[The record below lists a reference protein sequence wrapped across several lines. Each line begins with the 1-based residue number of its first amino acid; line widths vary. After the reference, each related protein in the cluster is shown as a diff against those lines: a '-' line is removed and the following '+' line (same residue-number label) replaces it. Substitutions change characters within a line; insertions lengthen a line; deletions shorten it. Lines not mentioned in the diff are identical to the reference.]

1 MGSHRDP
8 MTMVAF
14 LQASNC
20 SNYTG
25 SWRHPLTRGNFLSAE
40 YYQDIARTLE
50 QGKFQLVFM
59 DDRLAL
65 PDIYGNDTDA
75 AVRHGIRPI
84 KLDLTAVL
92 SFMAAATRSLGLGA
106 TYSTTYY
113 NPFHIARTFATLDH
127 LTGGR
132 AAWNIVTSLN
142 DAEAHNFG
150 YTEHGDHDLRYDKA
164 DEFLEVVTG
173 LWDSWEQDAI
183 VYARGEGTFADPAKV
198 HRLNHAGKWFQCRGP
213 LTVPRCPQ
221 GHPVLIQAGQSGRG
235 RKFAGRWGEL
245 IFVLL
250 PNLEMARDVYRDIK
264 AAAQAVGRDRNAVRV
279 LPAVYVVT
287 AETENI
293 ARDKA
298 QFIESLAHP
307 MDTLILLSELA
318 NHDFSKYEL
327 DEPLSEKTLATMSGA
342 QSLRDRVV
350 RMSGKASPTLR
361 DFMTFSGRG
370 TLQELPRFVGSPG
383 KIADQF
389 EEWLDAEACDG
400 FVLAATHM
408 PGSYEDFVRLV
419 VPELQERG
427 LHQADYAGA
436 TLRENLR
443 LARPGGGSQVR

>member
-1 MGSHRDP
+1 MNSRRDP
-8 MTMVAF
+8 MILVAF

-25 SWRHPLTRGNFLSAE
+25 SWRHPMTSGNFLSGE

-50 QGKFQLVFM
+50 QGKFQLAFF

-65 PDIYGNDTDA
+65 PDIYGDDTDA
-75 AVRHGIRPI
+75 AVQHGIRAI
-84 KLDLTAVL
+84 KLDLTTVL
-92 SFMAAATRSLGLGA
+92 SFMAAATRSLGVGA
-106 TYSTTYY
+106 TYSTTYF
-113 NPFHIARTFATLDH
+113 NPFHVARTFATLDH
-127 LTGGR
+127 LSAGR

-150 YTEHGDHDLRYDKA
+150 HTEHADHDLRYDRA

-183 VYARGEGTFADPAKV
+183 VHARGEGLFADPAKV

-245 IFVLL
+245 IFVIL
-250 PNLEMARDVYRDIK
+250 PTLEIAKEAYREFK
-264 AAAQAVGRDRNAVRV
+264 AAAQAAGRDRNAVRI
-279 LPAVYVVT
+279 LPAVYVI
-287 AETENI
+287 AGETESI
-293 ARDKA
+293 AKEKA
-298 QFIESLAHP
+298 AFIDSLAHP
-307 MDTLILLSELA
+307 MDTLVLLSEMA

-327 DEPLSEKTLATMSGA
+327 DEPLSAKTLAGISGA

-350 RMSGKASPTLR
+350 RLSGKANPTPR

-370 TLQELPRFVGSPG
+370 TLRELPRFVGSG
-383 KIADQF
+383 AQIADQL
-389 EEWLDAEACDG
+389 EEWVDAGACDG

-408 PGSYEDFVRLV
+408 PGSYQDFVRLV
-419 VPELQERG
+419 VPELQQRG

-443 LARPGGGSQVR
+443 LARPEAGARVR

>member
-1 MGSHRDP
+1 MSSHRDP
-8 MTMVAF
+8 MILVAF

-25 SWRHPLTRGNFLSAE
+25 SWRHPMTNGNFLSGE

-50 QGKFQLVFM
+50 QGKFHLAFF

-65 PDIYGNDTDA
+65 PDIYGDDTDA
-75 AVRHGIRPI
+75 AVQHGIRAI
-84 KLDLTAVL
+84 KLDLTSVL
-92 SFMAAATRSLGLGA
+92 SFMAAATRSLGVGA
-106 TYSTTYY
+106 TYSTTYF
-113 NPFHIARTFATLDH
+113 NPFHVARTFATLDH
-127 LTGGR
+127 LTAGR

-150 YTEHGDHDLRYDKA
+150 HTEHADHDLRYDRA

-173 LWDSWEQDAI
+173 LWNSWEQDAI
-183 VYARGEGTFADPAKV
+183 VYARGEGVFADPAKV

-245 IFVLL
+245 IFVIL
-250 PNLEMARDVYRDIK
+250 PNLEIAKEVYRDVK
-264 AAAQAVGRDRNAVRV
+264 AAAQAAGRERNAVRV
-279 LPAVYVVT
+279 LPAVYVI
-287 AETENI
+287 AGETESI
-293 ARDKA
+293 AKEKA
-298 QFIESLAHP
+298 AFIESLAHP
-307 MDTLILLSELA
+307 MDTLILLSEMA

-327 DEPLSEKTLATMSGA
+327 DEPLSAKTLAGISGA

-350 RMSGKASPTLR
+350 RLSGKVNPTLR

-370 TLQELPRFVGSPG
+370 TLRELPRFVGSG
-383 KIADQF
+383 AQIADQI
-389 EEWLDAEACDG
+389 EEWLDAGACDG

-408 PGSYEDFVRLV
+408 PGSYQDFVRLV

-427 LHQADYAGA
+427 VHQADYAGA

-443 LARPGGGSQVR
+443 LARPEAPARIR